1 MTVTIGSPTV
11 TITEL
16 PTASITTA
24 TNSELLAIENVPL
37 LTIIA
42 EAVELPEAVIR
53 KLLLRQH
60 LSLRCPPTTT
70 VAAAVLPRTRERRGQ
85 NLLPQVTTIPK
96 SVAAVAYVPRNRT
109 TSNKRGGGNDE
120 QLERRGKLQLLQIK
134 KGKGRPRKMR
144 KLLQYAMSQK
154 PF

>member
-1 MTVTIGSPTV
+1 MLAYHCSEGGFTVTVTIGSPTV

-60 LSLRCPPTTT
+60 LSLRCPQP
-70 VAAAVLPRTRERRGQ
+70 LQSLQQFCQE
-85 NLLPQVTTIPK
+85 
-96 SVAAVAYVPRNRT
+96 
-109 TSNKRGGGNDE
+109 
-120 QLERRGKLQLLQIK
+120 LENEEAESFCRKLQLF
-134 KGKGRPRKMR
+134 P
-144 KLLQYAMSQK
+144 SQWRQWLTCRVIEQHQTNVEEGTTSS
-154 PF
+154 